1 MAARPP
7 ALNVSHTHIVATL
20 FYRVDKPHKALL
32 PDQVPH
38 TPQDTIPAASL
49 DTLRDGASPTKNLEA
64 YPLEPPTQGPDALDN
79 LYGSYISQSCL
90 NDFTTTLAS
99 ILPGLETETVTH
111 RKLERSKHCRVVEV
125 VFPLPS
131 ASTVSLETLRRHESV
146 SRFELEW
153 NVECVFQ
160 ADTIHRRYKRLA
172 VFDMDSTLIQQEVID
187 EIAAVIGVEKEVAA
201 ITAAA
206 MNGELDFE
214 ASLRARCKLLKGVPA
229 TVFQDLRPRIT
240 LNEGVKELITA
251 LKRLGFKTAVLSG
264 GFTPLTGWMGQQLGL
279 DYAYAN
285 HLVVSEDGQTL
296 TGELTGEIVHAQKKR
311 QHVLEISQKEG
322 ILLDQ
327 VVCVGDGAN
336 DLPMMG
342 VAGLGVAF
350 HAKPKV
356 QLMAPAR
363 LNTKSMQDL
372 LYLFGITK
380 EEQDELLK

>member
-1 MAARPP
+1 MVTRSP
-7 ALNVSHTHIVATL
+7 APDVLSTYVVATL
-20 FYRVDKPHKALL
+20 FYKIDKQHNTLL
-32 PDQVPH
+32 PDQVQH
-38 TPQDTIPAASL
+38 TPQDTIPAASIE
-49 DTLRDGASPTKNLEA
+49 TLRDGISPTKNLEA
-64 YPLEPPTQGPDALDN
+64 YPLEPPTQGLDALDN
-79 LYGSYISQSCL
+79 LYGRYISQSCL
-90 NDFTTTLAS
+90 NDFTTTLSS
-99 ILPGLETETVTH
+99 ILPGLSPETLST
-111 RKLERSKHCRVVEV
+111 RKLERSSHCRVVEAT
-125 VFPLPS
+125 FPLPNA
-131 ASTVSLETLRRHESV
+131 ASSFLETLRRHEAI

-160 ADTIHRRYKRLA
+160 LDTIHRRYKRLA

-187 EIAAVIGVEKEVAA
+187 EIASLIGVEKEVSA

-229 TVFQDLRPRIT
+229 TVFETLRPRIT
-240 LNEGVKELITA
+240 LNEGVKELITV

-356 QLMAPAR
+356 QLLAPAR

-380 EEQDELLK
+380 EEQEELLK

>member
-1 MAARPP
+1 
-7 ALNVSHTHIVATL
+7 
-20 FYRVDKPHKALL
+20 
-32 PDQVPH
+32 
-38 TPQDTIPAASL
+38 
-49 DTLRDGASPTKNLEA
+49 
-64 YPLEPPTQGPDALDN
+64 
-79 LYGSYISQSCL
+79 
-90 NDFTTTLAS
+90 
-99 ILPGLETETVTH
+99 
-111 RKLERSKHCRVVEV
+111 
-125 VFPLPS
+125 
-131 ASTVSLETLRRHESV
+131 
-146 SRFELEW
+146 
-153 NVECVFQ
+153 
-160 ADTIHRRYKRLA
+160 
-172 VFDMDSTLIQQEVID
+172 
-187 EIAAVIGVEKEVAA
+187 
-201 ITAAA
+201 
-206 MNGELDFE
+206 
-214 ASLRARCKLLKGVPA
+214 
-229 TVFQDLRPRIT
+229 VFQDLRPRIT

-356 QLMAPAR
+356 QLAAPAR

>member
-1 MAARPP
+1 MATRPHT
-7 ALNVSHTHIVATL
+7 LDVSHTHIVATL
-20 FYRVDKPHKALL
+20 FYRVDRPHNKRL

-38 TPQDTIPAASL
+38 TSQDTVPAVSL
-49 DTLRDGASPTKNLEA
+49 ETLRNGASPTKNLEA
-64 YPLEPPTQGPDALDN
+64 YPLEPPTQGPNALDN

-90 NDFTTTLAS
+90 NDFTTTLAN
-99 ILPGLETETVTH
+99 ILPGLEPETVTT
-111 RKLERSKHCRVVEV
+111 RKLERSNHCRVVETT
-125 VFPLPS
+125 FPLPS
-131 ASTVSLETLRRHESV
+131 AAAVSLETLRRHEAV
-146 SRFELEW
+146 SRFEIEW

-160 ADTIHRRYKRLA
+160 ADTIHRRYKRMA

-187 EIAAVIGVEKEVAA
+187 EIASLIGVEKEVSA

-229 TVFQDLRPRIT
+229 TVFETLRPRIT
-240 LNEGVKELITA
+240 LNEGVKELISA
-251 LKRLGFKTAVLSG
+251 LKKLGFKTAVLSG

-356 QLMAPAR
+356 QLLAPAR